1 MKKITLL
8 AVLILNI
15 VFAHAQGLIRESWS
29 DKPVLHKIEGKLND
43 ESAVIILDKRRIEYI
58 DEKEEMAVYKT
69 LHRIVHINDDKGIE
83 AFNRVYLPVAN
94 SEDILDI
101 RARTILPNGKIIE
114 VSRENIKDLKEEDD
128 QVYKI
133 FAMEGLEKGAEVEF
147 YYTYKRNTGFF
158 GTEVVQGR
166 TPVMEAIV
174 ELVSPKRLVFEMKG
188 FNSDNKPAIE
198 TKDEKRWLSVTEK
211 DIAGAEKEK
220 YASEDGNLKRFEFK
234 LAYNTARAT
243 NDRLFSWDELAKR
256 IHRNYTT
263 VTDKETKKVD
273 GLVDDMKVEKLATAL
288 EKVVAV
294 ENYIKTNFTAREDID
309 GDDAENLERIIK
321 TKLASELG
329 IVRLYAAIFRKLGI
343 EHEFVLATSRD
354 DNTIEKNFENWNNC
368 DNSVIYFPTLKKYMA
383 PTEAEYRFPWIDP
396 MWGNANAFYCRSTT
410 IGNYTTA
417 FGEVKNLPLE
427 DYSKS
432 ASNTDATVELN
443 KTADTLLVNISQIY
457 SGYAASVYKA
467 IFTFSSDEYKKEIT
481 KEMIKFGTKSE
492 NVVSS
497 KMENQDF
504 ESYHQNKPFILS
516 ATVKASELVERAGN
530 KTIVK
535 IGDII
540 GPQAEMYEEKPR
552 QFPITVDFPHVL
564 ERNITFIIPDGYIV
578 KNPDDLKINV
588 TYTDGGQVTM
598 GFVSDYKIEGNKLKI
613 HIMEEYRRTYYPLA
627 QYEIFKKIINAAAD
641 FNKVVLVLE
650 KK

>member
-188 FNSDNKPAIE
+188 FNSDNKPVVE

>member
-321 TKLASELG
+321 TKLA
-329 IVRLYAAIFRKLGI
+329 
-343 EHEFVLATSRD
+343 
-354 DNTIEKNFENWNNC
+354 
-368 DNSVIYFPTLKKYMA
+368 
-383 PTEAEYRFPWIDP
+383 
-396 MWGNANAFYCRSTT
+396 
-410 IGNYTTA
+410 
-417 FGEVKNLPLE
+417 
-427 DYSKS
+427 
-432 ASNTDATVELN
+432 
-443 KTADTLLVNISQIY
+443 
-457 SGYAASVYKA
+457 
-467 IFTFSSDEYKKEIT
+467 
-481 KEMIKFGTKSE
+481 
-492 NVVSS
+492 
-497 KMENQDF
+497 
-504 ESYHQNKPFILS
+504 
-516 ATVKASELVERAGN
+516 
-530 KTIVK
+530 
-535 IGDII
+535 
-540 GPQAEMYEEKPR
+540 
-552 QFPITVDFPHVL
+552 
-564 ERNITFIIPDGYIV
+564 
-578 KNPDDLKINV
+578 
-588 TYTDGGQVTM
+588 
-598 GFVSDYKIEGNKLKI
+598 
-613 HIMEEYRRTYYPLA
+613 
-627 QYEIFKKIINAAAD
+627 
-641 FNKVVLVLE
+641 
-650 KK
+650 